1 MKCGVLGIA
10 LASLAAAACDGD
22 GADRFVGAWKNPA
35 VGISLDLKPDHTARI
50 SVTGIASE
58 GTWEMQARDR
68 VVVHRPKEDLSL
80 VVQENGEL
88 ADALLGRFVREK

>member
-1 MKCGVLGIA
+1 MKCSVLGIA
-10 LASLAAAACDGD
+10 LASLAAASCGED
-22 GADRFVGAWKNPA
+22 GADRFVGAWNNPA
-35 VGISLDLKPDHTARI
+35 GGISLDLMRDHSARI

-68 VVVHRPKEDLSL
+68 IVVHRPKEDLSL

-88 ADALLGRFVREK
+88 ADALLGRFVRGK